1 MTYPLL
7 LSRLIF
13 ALLMVASVPALAGT
27 VQSDNLTP
35 YNEAAVSWPGQAASK
50 KPLVVAQT
58 VRRGVAVAPV
68 KPFGGCYFID
78 FSPEADARIADTVV
92 SFATEKAWKD
102 FLAAPPKHL
111 TVVPCCLRA
120 SVDNP
125 CGNAKKILPT
135 DRVGAIKIFA
145 YGTDYT
151 ATYKCQGDS
160 QGAASWQLIA
170 EQKISECYGTAD
182 KAAPSEKP
190 LSTQTSVP

>member
-1 MTYPLL
+1 MISPLL
-7 LSRLIF
+7 LSRLVF
-13 ALLMVASVPALAGT
+13 SLVMVASVPALAGT

-78 FSPEADARIADTVV
+78 FLPDADARIGDAVV
-92 SFATEKAWKD
+92 SFATEKSWKD

-135 DRVGAIKIFA
+135 DRIGAIKSLAFA
-145 YGTDYT
+145 SATISVYQCKET
-151 ATYKCQGDS
+151 APGQM
-160 QGAASWQLIA
+160 SWERIG
-170 EQKISECYGTAD
+170 EQKFGSCYKKKEDRTSD
-182 KAAPSEKP
+182 KKAE
-190 LSTQTSVP
+190 